1 VTGRPA
7 ATGTQPVRVL
17 VCDDEQLLRESLS
30 RLIDAAEDLIVVGTA
45 ADGAQAVAGVDR
57 HHPDVVVMDIRM
69 PVMDGIQ
76 ATRRIV
82 GPARVLVLTT
92 YDLDSYV
99 YAALQAGASGFLLK
113 DAPGERLRDGIR
125 VVASGHAVFA
135 PEATTRMIE
144 AFRTHLPTAEDLAL
158 LAGLRDLSPR
168 EWEVCE
174 LVGEGLSNDAI
185 AERLRISRHTVK
197 VHVSNV
203 LGKLG
208 VPDRMHVMLAWS
220 RLRHHRSAAR

>member
-1 VTGRPA
+1 VNGRPA
-7 ATGTQPVRVL
+7 ATVAQPVRVL
-17 VCDDEQLLRESLS
+17 VCDDEQLLREALS
-30 RLIDAAEDLIVVGTA
+30 RLIDAAEDLLVVGTA

-76 ATRRIV
+76 ATRRIA
-82 GPARVLVLTT
+82 GRSRILILTT

-99 YAALQAGASGFLLK
+99 YSALQAGASGFLLK

-125 VVASGHAVFA
+125 VVASGQAVLA
-135 PEATTRMIE
+135 PEATARMIE
-144 AFRTHLPTAEDLAL
+144 AFRTQLPTADDLAL
-158 LAGLRDLSPR
+158 LTGLRHLSPR

-185 AERLRISRHTVK
+185 AARLRISRHTVK

-203 LGKLG
+203 LGKLA
-208 VPDRMHVMLAWS
+208 VPDRVQVVLAWS
-220 RLRHHRSAAR
+220 RLRHHRSDFR